1 MNEENNV
8 NQETEEKKEVVET
21 ASVAEEKKVESTEKV
36 DKEKEEKVKKMDE
49 IFADAS
55 GPLIKDV
62 AKIAGRDLTD
72 AEKKELLNSL
82 KAFFVLSS
90 LMLKAFV

>member
-8 NQETEEKKEVVET
+8 NQET

-36 DKEKEEKVKKMDE
+36 DKESEERMKKMDE
-49 IFADAS
+49 IFADV
-55 GPLIKDV
+55 GEMVIKDV

-72 AEKKELLNSL
+72 AEKEEVQNSL
-82 KAFFVLSS
+82 KAFFVMSS
-90 LMLKAFV
+90 LLLKASI

>member
-36 DKEKEEKVKKMDE
+36 DEEKEKSKKMDE
-49 IFADAS
+49 IFADT
-55 GPLIKDV
+55 GEMVLKDV
-62 AKIAGRDLTD
+62 SKIAGRDLTD
-72 AEKKELLNSL
+72 AEKKDVLNSL

-90 LMLKAFV
+90 LMLKALL

>member
-36 DKEKEEKVKKMDE
+36 DKEEEKSKKMDE
-49 IFADAS
+49 IFADT
-55 GPLIKDV
+55 GEMVLKDV
-62 AKIAGRDLTD
+62 SKIAGRDLTD
-72 AEKKELLNSL
+72 AEKKDVLNSL
-82 KAFFVLSS
+82 KSFFVLSS
-90 LMLKAFV
+90 LMLKAFI

>member
-36 DKEKEEKVKKMDE
+36 DEETSKKMNE
-49 IFADAS
+49 IFANT
-55 GPLIKDV
+55 GEMVLKDV
-62 AKIAGRDLTD
+62 SNIAGRDLTD
-72 AEKKELLNSL
+72 AEKKEVLNSL

>member
-36 DKEKEEKVKKMDE
+36 DKEEEKSKKMDE
-49 IFADAS
+49 IFADT
-55 GPLIKDV
+55 GEMVLKDV
-62 AKIAGRDLTD
+62 SKIAGRDLTD
-72 AEKKELLNSL
+72 AEKKDVMNSL

-90 LMLKAFV
+90 LMLKALM

>member
-21 ASVAEEKKVESTEKV
+21 VSVAEEKKVESTEKV
-36 DKEKEEKVKKMDE
+36 DKEKEEKSKKMDE
-49 IFADAS
+49 IFADT
-55 GPLIKDV
+55 GEMVLKDV
-62 AKIAGRDLTD
+62 SKIAGRDLTD
-72 AEKKELLNSL
+72 AEKKDVLNSL

-90 LMLKAFV
+90 LMLKAFI

>member
-36 DKEKEEKVKKMDE
+36 DKEEEKSKKMDE
-49 IFADAS
+49 IFANT
-55 GPLIKDV
+55 GEMVLKDV
-62 AKIAGRDLTD
+62 SKIAGRDLTD
-72 AEKKELLNSL
+72 AEKKDVLNSL
-82 KAFFVLSS
+82 KAFFVFSS
-90 LMLKAFV
+90 LMLKAFI